1 MSMQN
6 EKYGDLMRTKINIA
20 PEIDDDIDESGFKDR
35 LLEMQLK
42 MATSSINH
50 EYARIE
56 YDETAD
62 RERKEELL
70 EFMGDCRRQY
80 FDARTTLEGHDPYA
94 LADFEAD
101 LLKQK
106 QSTISCHTV

>member
-1 MSMQN
+1 MSMQDRGAREIVRPRISIGA
-6 EKYGDLMRTKINIA
+6 EKE
-20 PEIDDDIDESGFKDR
+20 PIDASDIKDR
-35 LLEMQLK
+35 ILEMQLK

-56 YDETAD
+56 YDDTAD

-70 EFMGDCRRQY
+70 DFMEDCRHQY
-80 FDARTTLEGHDPYA
+80 FEARSSLVTHDPYA

-101 LLKQK
+101 LLRQK
-106 QSTISCHTV
+106 QSTITCHNI